1 VSGRADLQIR
11 DATAADAAAVAA
23 VYNHYVLG
31 TTVTFE
37 ETAVPSTVMAERIA
51 GVQERGL
58 PWLVALRDGTLI
70 GYAYAGPWN
79 QRDAYRHTVEV
90 SAYLAEEARGQG
102 TGTALYEVLF
112 TRLRALGAHAV
123 IAVISLP
130 NPDSV
135 ALHEHVGL
143 CKAGEFR
150 EVGSKL
156 GRWIDVGYW
165 HALL

>member
-1 VSGRADLQIR
+1 VSGRAVITIR
-11 DATAADAAAVAA
+11 DAAAAQAA
-23 VYNHYVLG
+23 ALAAIYDHYVRG
-31 TTVTFE
+31 TAVTFE
-37 ETAVPSTVMAERIA
+37 ETAVPSAVMAERIA

-79 QRDAYRHTVEV
+79 PRDAYRHTVEV
-90 SAYLAEEARGQG
+90 SAYVAEEARAQG
-102 TGTALYEVLF
+102 VGTALYEALF
-112 TRLRALGAHAV
+112 PRLRALGAHAV

-130 NPDSV
+130 NPGSI
-135 ALHEHVGL
+135 ALHEHYGL

-156 GRWIDVGYW
+156 GRWVDVGYW